1 MTCRELTDF
10 LADYLSDELPASQ
23 RSAFDRHLSVCPAC
37 RRYLASYR
45 ATIEMGKAALRPS
58 EDEEVPPEVPQG
70 LVDAILAA
78 RKPK

>member
-10 LADYLSDELPASQ
+10 LADYLSDELAAPQ
-23 RSAFDRHLSVCPAC
+23 RDAFERHLAACSAC

-58 EDEEVPPEVPQG
+58 DDDVPPEVPEG
-70 LVDAILAA
+70 LVHAILAA
-78 RKPK
+78 RKPS